1 VTKEQ
6 AVSASEVKAQCA
18 IAFADC
24 FAIALARSLKAPVVT
39 GDPEFKKAAG
49 LVNVEWLSK

>member
-1 VTKEQ
+1 MTKEL
-6 AVSASEVKAQCA
+6 AVSAAEVKAQCA
-18 IAFADC
+18 IAFAGC

-39 GDPEFKKAAG
+39 GDPEFEKAAN